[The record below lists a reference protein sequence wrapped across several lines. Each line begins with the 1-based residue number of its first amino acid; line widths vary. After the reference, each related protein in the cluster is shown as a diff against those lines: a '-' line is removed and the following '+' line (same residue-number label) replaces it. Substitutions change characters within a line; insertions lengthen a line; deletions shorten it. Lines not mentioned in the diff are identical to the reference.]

1 MRLSKT
7 LKSIAAIALFACFS
21 IGAQAEDTTPVTAKV
36 VVTIVNTSLGSL
48 FADVDGKTLYTFD
61 ADQNGESRCYGG
73 CAAVWPPVLTDLETV
88 SAPFGTT
95 LRTDGAKQL
104 TLNGSPVYLYASDVN
119 TGDVLG
125 DGLRGVWH
133 VIKLPTP

>member
-61 ADQNGESRCYGG
+61 ADQNG
-73 CAAVWPPVLTDLETV
+73 AAVWPPVLTDLETV